1 MEAPVEAPVAAVA
14 APSGLKR
21 HRPASTAAEIPSDAL
36 LSSRRLSNKWKA
48 NSCWVDAALTLWET
62 MQRWRLIS
70 HDQSSELREP
80 PLQLPAVEP
89 SDCTLKLGPGAKL
102 IFASN
107 LGQVLCEWWRL
118 RVGEIAATERE
129 LDVAALTEQLMA
141 ARDAVRLAFLQ
152 RTLNSA
158 LHKELG
164 EEMEKFG
171 SAYRALE
178 VFTRSAHA
186 SFLRAGSTPKCAALQ
201 CGKLLRSPSLT
212 GLPTA
217 ITLSAA
223 ELTDAEGDC
232 FAALQAKVNTP
243 GKQGKRQKK
252 RACPHCN
259 LDSHFLEQ
267 PHTSVVADGAAPTLL
282 VLDLPTAPP
291 YPAAALPY
299 DLRPSAEP
307 RRLVIGGSVQ
317 GSYRLVGVLMYAK
330 GYHFFADVIDPRE
343 RRWLR
348 YDGRVAGGV
357 GQPTMAGGVGQP
369 TMHGKPGEPRRY
381 YYPTLAV
388 YVMDSQVYF

>member
-1 MEAPVEAPVAAVA
+1 MGGTV
-14 APSGLKR
+14 
-21 HRPASTAAEIPSDAL
+21 
-36 LSSRRLSNKWKA
+36 
-48 NSCWVDAALTLWET
+48 
-62 MQRWRLIS
+62 
-70 HDQSSELREP
+70 
-80 PLQLPAVEP
+80 
-89 SDCTLKLGPGAKL
+89 
-102 IFASN
+102 
-107 LGQVLCEWWRL
+107 
-118 RVGEIAATERE
+118 
-129 LDVAALTEQLMA
+129 
-141 ARDAVRLAFLQ
+141 
-152 RTLNSA
+152 
-158 LHKELG
+158 
-164 EEMEKFG
+164 
-171 SAYRALE
+171 RALE
-178 VFTRSAHA
+178 VFTQSAHA

-282 VLDLPTAPP
+282 VLDLPIKPP

-307 RRLVIGGSVQ
+307 RPLDIGGTVQ
-317 GSYRLVGVLMYAK
+317 GSYRLVGVLMYATR
-330 GYHFFADVIDPRE
+330 YHFFADVIDPRE

-348 YDGRVAGGV
+348 YDGRVAPARGSSRRRRSRSPCPARRCGWRR
-357 GQPTMAGGVGQP
+357 GPRTRAGWAGDPPRSCRCRRRAARCRKGTASTAAARRRRWCRQQAP
-369 TMHGKPGEPRRY
+369 LPCSSPARRRRWRRDPRR
-381 YYPTLAV
+381 LRSARR
-388 YVMDSQVYF
+388 

>member
-1 MEAPVEAPVAAVA
+1 MSYWIAAAAEAPIGAELEAE
-14 APSGLKR
+14 L
-21 HRPASTAAEIPSDAL
+21 
-36 LSSRRLSNKWKA
+36 
-48 NSCWVDAALTLWET
+48 DAALE
-62 MQRWRLIS
+62 
-70 HDQSSELREP
+70 E
-80 PLQLPAVEP
+80 
-89 SDCTLKLGPGAKL
+89 
-102 IFASN
+102 
-107 LGQVLCEWWRL
+107 
-118 RVGEIAATERE
+118 
-129 LDVAALTEQLMA
+129 
-141 ARDAVRLAFLQ
+141 
-152 RTLNSA
+152 
-158 LHKELG
+158 ELG

-307 RRLVIGGSVQ
+307 RPLDIGGTVQ
-317 GSYRLVGVLMYAK
+317 GSYRLVGVLMYATR
-330 GYHFFADVIDPRE
+330 YHFFADVIDPRE

-348 YDGRVAGGV
+348 YDGRV
-357 GQPTMAGGVGQP
+357 AGGVGQP